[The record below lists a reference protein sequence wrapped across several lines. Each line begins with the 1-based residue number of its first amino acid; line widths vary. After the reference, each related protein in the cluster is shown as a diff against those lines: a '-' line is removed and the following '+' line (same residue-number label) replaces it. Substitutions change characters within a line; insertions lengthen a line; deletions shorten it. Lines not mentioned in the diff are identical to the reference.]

1 MALAHSK
8 SLRSS
13 VRDLLGQDENT
24 TRTGR
29 FMGFANNTRMRRG
42 ELSSVNRIGL
52 AVLLGGLIAGA
63 PTYAGAQGT
72 IVWSDM
78 DCSQSKLVIA
88 ASLHC
93 RATNV
98 FGSRGAPSST
108 GGGQVKSWNA
118 SGTVQQAK
126 LYYYVTEIVDT
137 TTSVKVA
144 TLSDDIRV
152 ISPQAKSAANMSGLE
167 KKGDADFVT
176 FNNAQNDNCVGS
188 ASTVR
193 RGQQGTAGFSTRPAA
208 RRPRRRPPMPR
219 SMRSSPGP
227 AFVRDAATT
236 HP

>member
-1 MALAHSK
+1 
-8 SLRSS
+8 
-13 VRDLLGQDENT
+13 
-24 TRTGR
+24 
-29 FMGFANNTRMRRG
+29 
-42 ELSSVNRIGL
+42 
-52 AVLLGGLIAGA
+52 
-63 PTYAGAQGT
+63 
-72 IVWSDM
+72 M
-78 DCSQSKLVIA
+78 DCAQSKLVTA
-88 ASLHC
+88 AGLRC

-176 FNNAQNDNCVGS
+176 FNNAQNDNCVGIRKYGATRAAGYS
-188 ASTVR
+188 WILYATRCTPAAQKASDAEINAFIA
-193 RGQQGTAGFSTRPAA
+193 GAGFRP
-208 RRPRRRPPMPR
+208 
-219 SMRSSPGP
+219 
-227 AFVRDAATT
+227 
-236 HP
+236 